1 MTRMILILVAIFVA
15 GLITDLLTTLYTQAV
30 GEKKVWWATVL
41 SGTITL
47 AQYGL
52 LAYLLTDALNVVH
65 NIVAYGAGNTLGTFI
80 AMKKK
85 V

>member
-15 GLITDLLTTLYTQAV
+15 GLITDLLTTIYTQAV
-30 GEKKVWWATVL
+30 GEKKVWWATIL
-41 SGTITL
+41 SGVITL
-47 AQYGL
+47 VQYGL
-52 LAYLLTDALNVVH
+52 LAFILTDTLNAFH